1 MQSNFVLKEQLGN
14 LYKKQEQY
22 LKAIELYTSNQQIAQ
37 SIKDTLLES
46 KVYQNIGGVYL
57 IEGKFKQ
64 AANSYLESAK
74 LKEKIGDQKGVVHV
88 QHNLA
93 MVYFEQKQY
102 EKSLEYYQKCTN
114 YYSNNRDTAELLDV
128 WRNIA
133 GVYIAQQKYEQ
144 ASSLLNQILVLLP
157 KFPNPSV
164 ALNTRLNLGNIQLKK
179 ENYQAA
185 LKIFQSSM
193 EAAQQQGDYFTLVM
207 INNFLGEV
215 YFSLK
220 DSKQSVFHYQE
231 ALNTSQALNMFYEQG
246 IALYGLYE
254 TNKYAGNTTQALN
267 WYEQYTSIKDSLYN
281 VENTTQIAEAQAL
294 YDNLQQEKEIQQL
307 NAENE
312 RISLENQL
320 QTKQFYLVLLVG
332 VLLLG
337 GLGVLWWRRQK
348 VFLHQQ
354 EIRDLVKTKGEELLE
369 AIVATEQKE
378 RKLLAREI
386 HDTLGTFLALLR
398 MQHSSN
404 KGLVDDPTYRERHL
418 TMSDLIT
425 QTASE
430 MRRISHQM
438 NTGGQFSFNLQH
450 AIEKLVMFV
459 QTLPKKQI
467 EIIFNYMGEA
477 VELSR
482 AIELALYRT
491 VQESL
496 TNILK
501 HAQATEVT
509 IQINQNAEEITLMIE
524 DNGLGF
530 DVQIPYK
537 GIGLKNM
544 RKRVEALGGT
554 IQVDSHPKAGTCIN
568 VQIPMV

>member
-1 MQSNFVLKEQLGN
+1 
-14 LYKKQEQY
+14 
-22 LKAIELYTSNQQIAQ
+22 
-37 SIKDTLLES
+37 
-46 KVYQNIGGVYL
+46 
-57 IEGKFKQ
+57 
-64 AANSYLESAK
+64 
-74 LKEKIGDQKGVVHV
+74 
-88 QHNLA
+88 
-93 MVYFEQKQY
+93 
-102 EKSLEYYQKCTN
+102 
-114 YYSNNRDTAELLDV
+114 
-128 WRNIA
+128 
-133 GVYIAQQKYEQ
+133 
-144 ASSLLNQILVLLP
+144 
-157 KFPNPSV
+157 
-164 ALNTRLNLGNIQLKK
+164 
-179 ENYQAA
+179 
-185 LKIFQSSM
+185 
-193 EAAQQQGDYFTLVM
+193 
-207 INNFLGEV
+207 LGEV